1 MSANTLPK
9 CRVCICALDATDLF
23 YDMLQL
29 PFLAQKF
36 ISCTGLS
43 VSKEEQ
49 VPSELCQLCYDQL
62 EQLYAFRAKCIAAD
76 AQWRMDLTASDD
88 EKPISNLE
96 MTQEQDTPVVEV
108 LELAQCSEKIIRKR
122 RTRQQN
128 KEAIKKL
135 LETEAT
141 NQDTILTE
149 EKISLTTQATSSFK
163 CDICDT
169 RFLVEHRLLAHK
181 RQHEGLMPYPCTEPG
196 CERAFNRLHCLTEHK
211 KQHSGTSH
219 WFSCEQEGCNKRYRH
234 KPTLMMHRRRCHKL
248 GPELKSHVCEFC
260 GKVFN
265 STAVLNDHR
274 YTHKDKSE
282 LPHACPES
290 DCTRRFSSKE
300 KLKVHL
306 LRHAGIKNFSCP
318 YCGMRKTTRN
328 ELKIHM
334 NYHTLERTWP
344 CRFCSKVCN
353 SSGNLKMH
361 VRTVH
366 ERARDYT
373 CSYCEKTFAKP
384 DTRKYHEM
392 THTGEKPNECEEC
405 GKRFTQPAAL
415 RTHRKIHERQRKETE
430 AEANLTVYTVV
441 IAPPTET
448 NSLQD

>member
-1 MSANTLPK
+1 MSKPS
-9 CRVCICALDATDLF
+9 I
-23 YDMLQL
+23 
-29 PFLAQKF
+29 
-36 ISCTGLS
+36 
-43 VSKEEQ
+43 VS
-49 VPSELCQLCYDQL
+49 L
-62 EQLYAFRAKCIAAD
+62 
-76 AQWRMDLTASDD
+76 
-88 EKPISNLE
+88 
-96 MTQEQDTPVVEV
+96 
-108 LELAQCSEKIIRKR
+108 
-122 RTRQQN
+122 
-128 KEAIKKL
+128 
-135 LETEAT
+135 
-141 NQDTILTE
+141 
-149 EKISLTTQATSSFK
+149 K

-181 RQHEGLMPYPCTEPG
+181 RQHEGLMPYPCTEIG
-196 CERAFNRLHCLTEHK
+196 CGKAFNRLHCLSEHL
-211 KQHSGTSH
+211 KQHAGKSR
-219 WFSCEQEGCNKRYRH
+219 WFSCDQEGCSKRYRH
-234 KPTLMMHRRRCHKL
+234 KPTLMMHMRRSHKL

-260 GKVFN
+260 GKVFK

-282 LPHACPES
+282 LPHVCPES
-290 DCTRRFSSKE
+290 DCSRRFSSKE

-366 ERARDYT
+366 ERARDYA

-392 THTGEKPNECEEC
+392 THTGEKPHECEEC

-415 RTHRKIHERQRKETE
+415 RTHRKIHERQRKETDD
-430 AEANLTVYTVV
+430 NLRVYTVV
-441 IAPPTET
+441 IAPSTVPASLEDVPQEPY
-448 NSLQD
+448 NSKD